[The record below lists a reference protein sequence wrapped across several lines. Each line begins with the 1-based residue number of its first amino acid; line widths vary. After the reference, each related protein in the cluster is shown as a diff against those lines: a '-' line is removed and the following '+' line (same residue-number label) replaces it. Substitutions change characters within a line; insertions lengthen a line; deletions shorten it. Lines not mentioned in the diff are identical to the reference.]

1 MLNLFL
7 KDLRAGAFFLW
18 AAVPVYVLIGL
29 QVFSFG
35 SAFFWGTV
43 VSASLLLIGTSAL
56 DWRNGA
62 DLFVH
67 SLPVTRAAVVR
78 ARYLTAA
85 AAGLL
90 ALALGAALGIAAA
103 LILDTRGI
111 PWPRWVAADVGL
123 SFVVA
128 YAVVVAVYL
137 PCHFRWGFGR
147 GNLAAALA
155 LAAMLVL
162 ADAARTLAPAVMS
175 RADGATS
182 ADGLPLGQIPT
193 GVALIVGRLGLAPA
207 SLLVVAAS
215 VAVLWLSSE
224 VAVRAARR
232 REF

>member
-7 KDLRAGAFFLW
+7 KDLRAGAVFLW
-18 AAVPVYVLIGL
+18 AAVPFYALMGL
-29 QVFSFG
+29 QVFSSG

-43 VSASLLLIGTSAL
+43 VSASLLLIGTCAL
-56 DWRNGA
+56 DWKNGA
-62 DLFVH
+62 DLFVQ
-67 SLPVTRAAVVR
+67 SLPVTRASVVR

-90 ALALGAALGIAAA
+90 TLALGAALGIAAA

-123 SFVVA
+123 SFVGA

-137 PCHFRWGFGR
+137 PCHFRWEFGR
-147 GNLAAALA
+147 GNVAAALFLAAAL
-155 LAAMLVL
+155 LV
-162 ADAARTLAPAVMS
+162 ADAADPLVPAAWAG
-175 RADGATS
+175 RATVVTDA
-182 ADGLPLGQIPT
+182 GLPLGCIPRA
-193 GVALIVGRLGLAPA
+193 VALMAGRWGLALT
-207 SLLVVAAS
+207 SLAVIAAS
-215 VAVLWLSSE
+215 AVILWSSSQ

>member
-7 KDLRAGAFFLW
+7 KDLRAGAVFLW
-18 AAVPVYVLIGL
+18 AAVPFYALMGL
-29 QVFSFG
+29 QVFSSG

-43 VSASLLLIGTSAL
+43 VSASLLLIGTCAL
-56 DWRNGA
+56 DWKNGA
-62 DLFVH
+62 DLFVQ
-67 SLPVTRAAVVR
+67 SLPVTRASVVR

-90 ALALGAALGIAAA
+90 TLALGAALGIAAA

-162 ADAARTLAPAVMS
+162 ADATRTLASEVMP
-175 RADGATS
+175 RADGTTS
-182 ADGLPLGQIPT
+182 AEALPIGQIPAA
-193 GVALIVGRLGLAPA
+193 VAFLAGRLGVGPA
-207 SLLVVAAS
+207 ALLLGAA
-215 VAVLWLSSE
+215 VCALLWLSSGA
-224 VAVRAARR
+224 AVRATRR
-232 REF
+232 REY